1 MLRALKYLTTLADV
15 RSVSNTL
22 NTQAL
27 STERRRVLELH
38 EAGLTPREMS
48 KVLDL
53 SIQRIY
59 QQLSKL
65 EVKPNSPKEEAS

>member
-1 MLRALKYLTTLADV
+1 MPDDIRN
-15 RSVSNTL
+15 VSYTL

-38 EAGLTPREMS
+38 EAGLTPREIA

-65 EVKPNSPKEEAS
+65 EVKPNPRTEGVSA